1 MQLRH
6 NIWDLA
12 QGVGRVLHALPQAG
26 NARGV
31 CCKRWRHCAEHTRN
45 GAIEQG
51 LPAADRAIVS
61 WRLKCLARP
70 GHVAALAFVC
80 CACDTLPHP
89 AAMGREPAAVRESS
103 PETRAE
109 PVGCT
114 GNEHECHSGATSSA
128 AGTHVALYAQR
139 WRFPRFSFREFEDEV
154 VLSGG
159 GRRASALTL
168 PAASCHS
175 SEAPRGAMEEA
186 EDALRHAAG
195 DGRDAAVREGIAKC
209 VNVNAGNFFG
219 DTPLHKAAFYARESS
234 IRLLLAANAD
244 VHKTNDSEFTP
255 LHCAAGSGHEGSI
268 RLLLDA
274 NANVNETNESG
285 RIPLHLAAYNGHE
298 ARLLLDANADLGIK
312 DLDGETARDKAK
324 SDAMR
329 ALVDDA
335 PRKEPTLERPHA
347 VAGGAL

>member
-114 GNEHECHSGATSSA
+114 GNEHECHSGATSS
-128 AGTHVALYAQR
+128 GTHAALYVQR
-139 WRFPRFSFREFEDEV
+139 WPFPRF
-154 VLSGG
+154 
-159 GRRASALTL
+159 
-168 PAASCHS
+168 C
-175 SEAPRGAMEEA
+175 
-186 EDALRHAAG
+186 
-195 DGRDAAVREGIAKC
+195 
-209 VNVNAGNFFG
+209 
-219 DTPLHKAAFYARESS
+219 
-234 IRLLLAANAD
+234 
-244 VHKTNDSEFTP
+244 
-255 LHCAAGSGHEGSI
+255 
-268 RLLLDA
+268 
-274 NANVNETNESG
+274 
-285 RIPLHLAAYNGHE
+285 
-298 ARLLLDANADLGIK
+298 
-312 DLDGETARDKAK
+312 
-324 SDAMR
+324 
-329 ALVDDA
+329 
-335 PRKEPTLERPHA
+335 
-347 VAGGAL
+347 